1 MPGVKPIGKPLDPVA
16 NASMDPVMNHL
27 LILSLASFCATL
39 LAQETDNTKM
49 NQRDRAKHAITAD
62 QQKMNAAD
70 TELARKV
77 RKSVVD
83 DKSLST
89 YAHNIKIVARDGTV
103 TLRGPV
109 RDLAEKDSVAKKAT
123 AIAGV
128 KNVTNDLEIAP
139 TNK

>member
-1 MPGVKPIGKPLDPVA
+1 MIK
-16 NASMDPVMNHL
+16 HL
-27 LILSLASFCATL
+27 LILSLAAGATL
-39 LAQETDNTKM
+39 LAQEADNTKM
-49 NQRDRAKHAITAD
+49 NERDRAKHAITAD

-77 RKSVVD
+77 RKSVID

-89 YAHNIKIVARDGTV
+89 YAHNIKIIARDGTV

-109 RDLAEKDSVAKKAT
+109 RDLAEKESVVKKAT
-123 AIAGV
+123 VIAGV

-139 TNK
+139 SKK

>member
-1 MPGVKPIGKPLDPVA
+1 
-16 NASMDPVMNHL
+16 MNHL